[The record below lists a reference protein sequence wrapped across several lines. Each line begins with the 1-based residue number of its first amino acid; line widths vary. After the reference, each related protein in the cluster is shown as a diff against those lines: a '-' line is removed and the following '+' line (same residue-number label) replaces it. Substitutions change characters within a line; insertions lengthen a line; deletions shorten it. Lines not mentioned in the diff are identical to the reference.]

1 MTTSQQPPVAEPRRT
16 SGRDPRA
23 GRRVRKT
30 LLVVPLLFL
39 VLWTVVPF
47 LVTVSISL
55 KAPTEVFTNQGLL
68 PQQPTLDAYRDVLSR
83 EGFRTSFANSLIVG
97 LGTTLLT
104 LAISV
109 PAAYAFAR
117 YRFRGRHFLLLFT
130 FLPRLVPSLGLMTP
144 LYELAVMFGMIDKR
158 LTLVIVYSGLL
169 LPLSVWVL
177 IGFFQAIPADL
188 EEAAE
193 MDGAGVWSRLRYVLL
208 PLTMPALIT
217 VGVLSF
223 REAWNEFT
231 LVLALITTP
240 EKRTLP
246 YELYMMQGT
255 QGIPDFPAEAA
266 FTVLTILPFI
276 FVYTRIEKYVVS
288 GITTGAVK

>member
-1 MTTSQQPPVAEPRRT
+1 MTTFQDPPAPVRASRRD
-16 SGRDPRA
+16 GGG

-30 LLVVPLLFL
+30 LLLVPLLFL

-47 LVTVSISL
+47 LVTLSISL

-83 EGFRTSFANSLIVG
+83 QGFRTSFANSLIVG

-144 LYELAVMFGMIDKR
+144 LY
-158 LTLVIVYSGLL
+158 
-169 LPLSVWVL
+169 
-177 IGFFQAIPADL
+177 
-188 EEAAE
+188 
-193 MDGAGVWSRLRYVLL
+193 
-208 PLTMPALIT
+208 
-217 VGVLSF
+217 
-223 REAWNEFT
+223 
-231 LVLALITTP
+231 
-240 EKRTLP
+240 
-246 YELYMMQGT
+246 
-255 QGIPDFPAEAA
+255 
-266 FTVLTILPFI
+266 
-276 FVYTRIEKYVVS
+276 
-288 GITTGAVK
+288 